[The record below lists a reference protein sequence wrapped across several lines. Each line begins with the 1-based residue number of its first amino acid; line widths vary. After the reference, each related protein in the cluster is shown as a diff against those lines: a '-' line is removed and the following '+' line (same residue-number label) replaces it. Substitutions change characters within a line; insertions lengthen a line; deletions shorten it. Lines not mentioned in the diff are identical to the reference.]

1 MRRSYLTWLFL
12 LCISSSWFSLRAEG
26 AGARAEV
33 VGGTVAGVRPNSEG
47 NFEMTDDHTLFF
59 QGKHVS
65 VQIPYDRINVLEYG
79 QRVDRRYL
87 EAILISPLMLLS
99 KKRKHF
105 LTVGYTDEQDRQQA
119 LVFRVHKNNVRSVLA
134 GLEAK
139 TGRKVEFQDDDA
151 RRTGKG

>member
-1 MRRSYLTWLFL
+1 
-12 LCISSSWFSLRAEG
+12 
-26 AGARAEV
+26 
-33 VGGTVAGVRPNSEG
+33 
-47 NFEMTDDHTLFF
+47 
-59 QGKHVS
+59 
-65 VQIPYDRINVLEYG
+65 VLEYG

-87 EAILISPLMLLS
+87 EAILIAPLMLLS